1 MEDTKELIKIN
12 IFNTILQNVI
22 EDTELL
28 NIRIFSFKKNIKNNF
43 CKKPLFMFNDIY
55 KICTNDKN
63 HTSQF
68 ICRNNFSDKEIIK
81 EKINIKGTYWNERDQ
96 KVWLLTIYGLIKFS
110 GLCKNKISIVL
121 REYVYTLIDYISNKS
136 IEEIKTEVVE
146 PVILTIKS
154 QVIVQEIAE
163 LNIEK
168 PAVVYFIN
176 QVGSNKCKIGYTTDL
191 GTRLETLQTGNPQ
204 KLKVIRSINCESID
218 VAQKK
223 EIYYHELYNDMHIT
237 GEWFLISELEFH
249 LLSD

>member
-1 MEDTKELIKIN
+1 MEDTKELVKIN
-12 IFNTILQNVI
+12 TFNTILQNVI

-63 HTSQF
+63 IKHMKRF
-68 ICRNNFSDKEIIK
+68 IKNNNFTDKEIIK
-81 EKINIKGTYWNERDQ
+81 EKINIKGKYWNERDQ

-136 IEEIKTEVVE
+136 IEGIKTEVVE
-146 PVILTIKS
+146 PTILTLKS

-204 KLKVIRSINCESID
+204 ELKVIRSIECESID
-218 VAQKK
+218 EAQKK
-223 EIYYHELYNDMHIT
+223 EIYYHNLYNDAHIT
-237 GEWFLISELEFH
+237 GEWFLISELK
-249 LLSD
+249 